1 MVRSHPQGHIALEE
15 KDPGFEPKLS
25 SLEVLPTFKHYSLSI
40 NDLELTH
47 SFV

>member
-1 MVRSHPQGHIALEE
+1 MVGLHSPGHTDLEE

-25 SLEVLPTFKHYSLSI
+25 SLEALPTFKHYSLSI
-40 NDLELTH
+40 NNLELTH